1 MVYRAGHAGPPSDTF
16 PGFRAKSPERA
27 PGCRNAARPGA
38 FLCLLAALVAA
49 PQVYAAT
56 VFLDGTIGVIGED
69 GLPSGIGGGNEEIN
83 HTPLEGGANGSSEA
97 LVIDFGEAVSL
108 VSASLA
114 AFSDNEGGCKEVG
127 RYTTFDASGLLI
139 GSGTFVAPGPAV
151 VEDVEGRPLRFIA
164 FSAEPYVL
172 QSNPALGCTVNGD
185 SSDYSISSITYT
197 DESDTERR
205 IRYELPDPTTESPS
219 PPPIL
224 ILDGLITVASF
235 YAYEIYQPFVD
246 NGYLVKPDSELIV
259 NPVIDVETCEG
270 GTVTDGEC
278 VVTLGNQLTTTFANA
293 GDISGTLQ
301 LASIRTISDPRAAC
315 AALEPSE
322 SAEPEPLTLDGTAGK
337 PAYPA
342 ADGGFLTIP
351 AHLCGIPNAD
361 TGNREFVVVD
371 LISDLIVESSVI
383 LHDVEDPE
391 NTDFACKSPASIV
404 ASDSPAQARSSQPVL
419 GWLPKDGEIPVLNPG
434 GVAVNV
440 VEDLTSG
447 CGSYRGS
454 TGRMSYILYNL
465 RHRVGTDYV
474 PIIQADITQLATTL
488 QQSDPCVSQGA
499 LTSVENSHMNKVI
512 RYFGRGEYP
521 RAKQELIIFRQILLD
536 RRELAEEFP
545 SCFYD
550 ANQTPPI
557 VFVREGQEPGD
568 GVKPRNFRGDLIS
581 QADHI
586 LYMLET
592 MLGVLNPAIP

>member
-16 PGFRAKSPERA
+16 PGFRAKSPEWA

-38 FLCLLAALVAA
+38 FLCLLAAFIAA
-49 PQVYAAT
+49 PQAYAAT
-56 VFLDGTIGVIGED
+56 VFLDGTIGVVGRTG
-69 GLPSGIGGGNEEIN
+69 GLPEGVNFGGSTEIN
-83 HTPLEGGANGSSEA
+83 HTPVGGENGSSEA
-97 LVIDFGEAVSL
+97 LVIDFGQAVSS

-114 AFSDNEGGCKEVG
+114 AFSAAEGGCQEVG

-139 GSGTFVAPGPAV
+139 GSGTFVAPNPAV
-151 VEDVEGRPLRFIA
+151 VSSEHQPLRFIA
-164 FSAEPYVL
+164 FSAEPYA
-172 QSNPALGCTVNGD
+172 PAECTVAED
-185 SSDYSISSITYT
+185 SSDYSISSISYT
-197 DESDTERR
+197 GSAGGVTLTAATLSGSATAYAYDIDEPFADESGNLIGPDGER
-205 IRYELPDPTTESPS
+205 L
-219 PPPIL
+219 
-224 ILDGLITVASF
+224 
-235 YAYEIYQPFVD
+235 
-246 NGYLVKPDSELIV
+246 V
-259 NPVIDVETCEG
+259 NPVIVVDTATCEG
-270 GTVTDGEC
+270 GTGSGSGGEC
-278 VVTLGNQLTTTFANA
+278 VIKLGNQLTTTFANA
-293 GDISGTLQ
+293 GDISGTLE
-301 LASIRTISDPRAAC
+301 LASILAISDPRTAC
-315 AALEPSE
+315 ALEPSG
-322 SAEPEPLTLDGTAGK
+322 SAEPLTLDGTAGK

-351 AHLCGIPNAD
+351 AHLCGIPNPD
-361 TGNREFVVVD
+361 TGNPEFVVVD

-391 NTDFACKSPASIV
+391 NTDFACKSPAAIA
-404 ASDSPAQARSSQPVL
+404 ASGSPAMLRSSQPVL
-419 GWLPKDGEIPVLNPG
+419 GWLPKDGEIPVLNPS

-465 RHRVGTDYV
+465 RHRVGIDYV
-474 PIIQADITQLATTL
+474 PIIQADIMQLATTL

-499 LTSVENSHMNKVI
+499 LTSVENSHVDKVI

-521 RAKQELIIFRQILLD
+521 RAKQELIMFRQILLD

-550 ANQTPPI
+550 ANQTPSI

>member
-1 MVYRAGHAGPPSDTF
+1 MVYRAGHSGPPSDN
-16 PGFRAKSPERA
+16 FRRFSAKLPERA
-27 PGCRNAARPGA
+27 PGVRSAARSGA
-38 FLCLLAALVAA
+38 LLCLLAALIAA

-56 VFLDGTIGVIGED
+56 VFLDGTIGVVARTGTLPGGVTLG
-69 GLPSGIGGGNEEIN
+69 GLTEIN
-83 HTPLEGGANGSSEA
+83 HTPLPSPNGSSEA
-97 LVIDFGEAVSL
+97 LVIDFGQAVDS

-114 AFSDNEGGCKEVG
+114 AFSAAEGRCQEVG

-139 GSGTFVAPGPAV
+139 GSGTFVAPNPAV
-151 VEDVEGRPLRFIA
+151 VSSEHQPLRFIV
-164 FSAEPYVL
+164 FSSEPYA
-172 QSNPALGCTVNGD
+172 PAGCTVAGD
-185 SSDYSISSITYT
+185 SSDYSISSISYT
-197 DESDTERR
+197 GSAGGVT
-205 IRYELPDPTTESPS
+205 LTAATLSGS
-219 PPPIL
+219 A
-224 ILDGLITVASF
+224 TA
-235 YAYEIYQPFVD
+235 YAYDIDEPFVD
-246 NGYLVKPDSELIV
+246 AFDYLIAPNGDLIV
-259 NPVIDVETCEG
+259 DDPLIVVDTETCEG
-270 GTVTDGEC
+270 GSGNGSGGEC
-278 VVTLGNQLTTTFANA
+278 VIKLGNQLTTTFANA

-301 LASIRTISDPRAAC
+301 LASIRTISDPRTAC
-315 AALEPSE
+315 ASAPSG
-322 SAEPEPLTLDGTAGK
+322 SAVPLTLDGTAGK

-342 ADGGFLTIP
+342 ADGGSLTIP

-361 TGNREFVVVD
+361 TDIPEFVVVD
-371 LISDLIVESSVI
+371 LISDLTVESSVI

-391 NTDFACKSPASIV
+391 NTDFACKSPAAIA
-404 ASDSPAQARSSQPVL
+404 ASGSPAMLRSSQPVL

-465 RHRVGTDYV
+465 RHRVGIDYV
-474 PIIQADITQLATTL
+474 PIIQADIMQLATTL

-499 LTSVENSHMNKVI
+499 LTSVENSHVDKVI

-521 RAKQELIIFRQILLD
+521 RAKQELIMFRQILLD

-550 ANQTPPI
+550 ANQTPSI